1 MAVKKNVRIRSSKV
15 IAEDAVMQ
23 DDVMDEVV
31 EDVEDAVV
39 EVDPAATELL
49 FEAEDVAELL
59 AEVTGQDVDVTVNDD
74 DTVDFGVGDD
84 VYTVS
89 AEGDEE
95 LLEASTRVLK
105 KSVSAS
111 TATKVGAKVGAPA
124 ARKAVRR
131 VR

>member
-1 MAVKKNVRIRSSKV
+1 MIQKKSRCRVV
-15 IAEDAVMQ
+15 AEDEMIK
-23 DDVMDEVV
+23 DEIV
-31 EDVEDAVV
+31 EDVDAGEDAGVV
-39 EVDPAATELL
+39 EVDPEATELL

-59 AEVTGQDVDVTVNDD
+59 AEVTGQDVEVTVNDD
-74 DTVDFGVGDD
+74 DTVDFGVGEDI
-84 VYTVS
+84 YTVS

-111 TATKVGAKVGAPA
+111 TKTELNSKVGAPA
-124 ARKAVRR
+124 AKRAVRR